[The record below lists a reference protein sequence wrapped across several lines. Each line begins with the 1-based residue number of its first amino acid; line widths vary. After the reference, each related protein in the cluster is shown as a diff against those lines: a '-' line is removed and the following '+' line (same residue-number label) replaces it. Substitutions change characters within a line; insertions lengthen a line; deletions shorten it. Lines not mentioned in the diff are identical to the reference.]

1 VDLTLLAGLGL
12 LKGKFTQKL
21 KLAHD
26 LLTLKPSWVYMTCFF
41 LFFILKNILMACSF
55 SITIYVK
62 LVFYF
67 IDKNNLCTQST
78 LQPVCYRYRAIL
90 HGHELDIAHAL

>member
-1 VDLTLLAGLGL
+1 
-12 LKGKFTQKL
+12 
-21 KLAHD
+21 
-26 LLTLKPSWVYMTCFF
+26 
-41 LFFILKNILMACSF
+41 MACSF

-90 HGHELDIAHAL
+90 HGHALDIAHALYISKYMIQLSFTVATVITCVSHFVRIFVYLFTFFEYKR